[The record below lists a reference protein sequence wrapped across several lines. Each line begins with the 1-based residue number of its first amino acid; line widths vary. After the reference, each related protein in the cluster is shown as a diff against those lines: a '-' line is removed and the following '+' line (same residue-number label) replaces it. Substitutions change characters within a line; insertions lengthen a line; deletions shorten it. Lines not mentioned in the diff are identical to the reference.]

1 LGFVGISQ
9 VLMELHIIFKIK
21 EIYAS
26 QYIPIHPNTSQYMF
40 WDVLGS
46 GIWDI
51 TSHKLLFYKII
62 VIIVIIII
70 IEKIYWSFFIIIVII
85 EIIEEIYWSFFII
98 IVIHS
103 DLLMMIKDN
112 LSWLLK

>member
-1 LGFVGISQ
+1 
-9 VLMELHIIFKIK
+9 MELHVILKIK

-26 QYIPIHPNTSQYMF
+26 QYIPIHPNICFGMY
-40 WDVLGS
+40 WDLGS

-103 DLLMMIKDN
+103 DLLMMLKDN